1 MSRFLL
7 QLQNYLYVL
16 FPCTAPGKL
25 SPLYSKI
32 NWKQLEA
39 ALNYTIKKKD
49 FFVQA
54 LLHRSYLQFIE
65 DMHCQSN
72 ERYEFV
78 GDAVLNLV
86 VAEFLHNSY
95 LKAEEGELTVLRSK
109 LVNRKALVYYAR
121 EIDLLRFLLMNPN
134 PSFAGEKGIETI
146 IADAYEAMIAAIYQD
161 GGLNA
166 ARIFIER
173 QLTSALNKGYL
184 QSSDNNFKS
193 ELLELSQAQG
203 KGVPR
208 YSIIREEGPDHDRTF
223 TIEVFVE
230 NHALGAG
237 VGKNKKEAEQAAAEQ
252 ALQKLKGISKNLQG
266 LF

>member
-1 MSRFLL
+1 
-7 QLQNYLYVL
+7 
-16 FPCTAPGKL
+16 
-25 SPLYSKI
+25 
-32 NWKQLEA
+32 
-39 ALNYTIKKKD
+39 
-49 FFVQA
+49 
-54 LLHRSYLQFIE
+54 
-65 DMHCQSN
+65 
-72 ERYEFV
+72 
-78 GDAVLNLV
+78 
-86 VAEFLHNSY
+86 
-95 LKAEEGELTVLRSK
+95 
-109 LVNRKALVYYAR
+109 
-121 EIDLLRFLLMNPN
+121 
-134 PSFAGEKGIETI
+134 
-146 IADAYEAMIAAIYQD
+146 MIAAIYQD

>member
-1 MSRFLL
+1 M
-7 QLQNYLYVL
+7 
-16 FPCTAPGKL
+16 
-25 SPLYSKI
+25 
-32 NWKQLEA
+32 
-39 ALNYTIKKKD
+39 
-49 FFVQA
+49 
-54 LLHRSYLQFIE
+54 
-65 DMHCQSN
+65 
-72 ERYEFV
+72 
-78 GDAVLNLV
+78 
-86 VAEFLHNSY
+86 
-95 LKAEEGELTVLRSK
+95 TVLRSK